1 MATTSKQLNRTIA
14 KRAAARA
21 NPELDFAAPAAP
33 EKASPAVRTAAPETF
48 TVEELAAQDSA
59 YAPAAQFTYTRASHL
74 FRALELEASKIRG
87 LAAKHKKF
95 VKYDRENPDDYADA
109 GAATWDTPYNVLRTL
124 NEASPEARFVAIEI
138 FSIARW
144 SVPFSVPLMKNAG
157 CDEVHDHVVEAAKR
171 IAVFLR
177 GDSTD
182 LFDSAD

>member
-1 MATTSKQLNRTIA
+1 MATTSKQIKRTIA
-14 KRAAARA
+14 KRQAAFK
-21 NPELDFAAPAAP
+21 NPELDFSAPVKKDA
-33 EKASPAVRTAAPETF
+33 PAVRVTAPEVLA
-48 TVEELAAQDSA
+48 VEELTGQDTT

-74 FRALELEASKIRG
+74 FRALELEASKVRG
-87 LAAKHKKF
+87 IAAKHKKF

-124 NEASPEARFVAIEI
+124 NESSPEARFVAIEI

-171 IAVFLR
+171 IAVFLQ